1 MRVPLRGNS
10 WRLLLP
16 AALLLA
22 LLCLVASAPAKD
34 LQEKL
39 QTTQG
44 KLSHVRES
52 QSALASTIAEQNKAI
67 DSMIG
72 EVSDLRQQQAG
83 GRGRTVRQAGRARQG
98 DGGAGKGQA
107 PPGPRPRPPAARAGV
122 LRDRL
127 VAIYESGSPDMLNVV
142 LDSANWSEVST
153 RADYLNQIQ
162 QYDDSVATRVKGLRD
177 QARAAVKRMTTV
189 RLQIKDARDAIAVK
203 EREVAAARQEAEER
217 FAELKSAQAERREA
231 MDALESR
238 EEALSS
244 NLASISEQIATTTG
258 APAPVTGT
266 PAPLTPGESA
276 SYISE
281 SQASVPSEAPPAIAA
296 AIEAANSIATTP
308 YIWGGGHG
316 SFESS
321 GYDCSGAVSFA
332 LNGGGFL
339 SSPLDSTGLETWGE
353 PGPGK
358 WITVYANAEHA
369 WMIIAGLAF
378 DTVGGPGPRW
388 HSSPVDSPEG
398 FVARHPPG
406 YYQLQKFGSP
416 SRPRTSSTLG
426 VLSTLGAAPVG
437 TGRPAWSHPD
447 RGGASCTFS
456 PPT

>member
-22 LLCLVASAPAKD
+22 LLCAVASAPAKD
-34 LQEKL
+34 LEEKL
-39 QTTQG
+39 QDTQG

-52 QSALASTIAEQNKAI
+52 QSALASTIAEQNKTI

-72 EVSDLRQQQAG
+72 EVSALRQKQAAVESELAAKEDELDAATAKLEADK
-83 GRGRTVRQAGRARQG
+83 RHLAAVRARLQ
-98 DGGAGKGQA
+98 
-107 PPGPRPRPPAARAGV
+107 RALQV

-127 VAIYESGSPDMLNVV
+127 VSIYESGSPDMLNVV
-142 LDSANWSEVST
+142 LDSASWSEVNA
-153 RADYLNQIQ
+153 RADYLDQIQ

-177 QARAAVKRMTTV
+177 EARAAVKRMTAV
-189 RLQIKDARDAIAVK
+189 RLQIKGARDAIAVK

-217 FAELKSAQAERREA
+217 FAELKSAQAERRAA
-231 MDALESR
+231 METLESR

-244 NLASISEQIATTTG
+244 NLASISEQIASTTG

-332 LNGGGFL
+332 LHGGGL
-339 SSPLDSTGLETWGE
+339 LESPLDSTGLETWGE

-406 YYQLQKFGSP
+406 Y
-416 SRPRTSSTLG
+416 
-426 VLSTLGAAPVG
+426 
-437 TGRPAWSHPD
+437 
-447 RGGASCTFS
+447 
-456 PPT
+456 